1 MLFGYADVALKW
13 RLLCGDFCISFH
25 WVIVKVADAMN
36 PTSWIM
42 LLSARGC
49 LSGCKIY
56 TKVNQKKTWNY
67 FYHRNKAL
75 INENGLARYLL
86 LYCGFWFCSST
97 CDFEVASHSLPIGLL
112 WWTMDIL
119 STRLHGVLLR
129 TARLTLHVKWMWVK
143 IKWTLFIQRKEQTDV
158 CVMTVSPQS
167 PSRYINADVNKALEC
182 WISFYY
188 AWWTKDNIAC
198 NVVHYFALFIS

>member
-1 MLFGYADVALKW
+1 
-13 RLLCGDFCISFH
+13 
-25 WVIVKVADAMN
+25 
-36 PTSWIM
+36 
-42 LLSARGC
+42 
-49 LSGCKIY
+49 
-56 TKVNQKKTWNY
+56 
-67 FYHRNKAL
+67 
-75 INENGLARYLL
+75 
-86 LYCGFWFCSST
+86 
-97 CDFEVASHSLPIGLL
+97 
-112 WWTMDIL
+112 MDIL

-167 PSRYINADVNKALEC
+167 PSH
-182 WISFYY
+182 Y